1 MFSGSKFAAFLFDMD
16 GTVLNSI
23 AAAERVWTKWAER
36 HGLDVATFLP
46 TIHGKRA
53 IETIGGLMLPGVD
66 AVAEADALLKAE
78 ADDLEGIIPIPGAVA
93 FLEPLPPERWTIVTS
108 APRELALLRIEAAG
122 IPVPAMM
129 VTAEDVTRGKPAP
142 DCFLLAAKRLGVE
155 ARDCL
160 VFEDAPAG
168 IAAGEASGA
177 SVMVISATHVHP
189 LVTPHP
195 TIRSYDEIGIAT
207 DDNGFIVLAPTQ
219 AAA

>member
-1 MFSGSKFAAFLFDMD
+1 MFAGSKFAAFLFDMD

-23 AAAERVWTKWAER
+23 AAAERVWTAWANR
-36 HGLDVATFLP
+36 QSLDVTAFLP

-53 IETIGGLMLPGVD
+53 IETIAALKLPGVD
-66 AVAEADALLKAE
+66 PVVEADLLLKAE
-78 ADDLEGIIPIPGAVA
+78 ADDLEGIVPIPGAVP
-93 FLEPLPPERWTIVTS
+93 FLRSLPPERWAIVTS

-129 VTAEDVTRGKPAP
+129 VTAEDVTNGKPAP
-142 DCFLLAAKRLGVE
+142 DCFLLAARRLGVE

-189 LVTPHP
+189 IETPHP
-195 TIRSYDEIGIAT
+195 TIRSYDEIGIAV
-207 DDNGFIVLAPTQ
+207 DDDGFIEL
-219 AAA
+219 